1 MRAGRRHCAG
11 HSEQRVS
18 TRGYECSEDS
28 GMRPSAAE
36 CSGVRVLSSASR
48 DSRVRAPLLARRACV
63 TRAPE
68 SGEEREEVGAQPPQ
82 LRSGGG
88 LGQCRTWNLEGCVL
102 VQPPRAVAARAVAAR
117 AVAARVEA
125 RAAVVRAE
133 KESRRRGWRRRG
145 RRAAVTTVAGARE
158 GSAAAVCSGPR
169 ESTFGASGSGTQWRA
184 AGDAA
189 EESCLPLECWPAHG
203 RVCLK
208 LLGGIH

>member
-1 MRAGRRHCAG
+1 M
-11 HSEQRVS
+11 
-18 TRGYECSEDS
+18 
-28 GMRPSAAE
+28 
-36 CSGVRVLSSASR
+36 RVLSSASR

-145 RRAAVTTVAGARE
+145 RRGADDGGGGEGRQRRGRVLRPSREYIRCEWQRDAVESSGRCSRGVVPPSRVLAGAWPGLSQASRRNTL
-158 GSAAAVCSGPR
+158 GGLRWCADVCV
-169 ESTFGASGSGTQWRA
+169 
-184 AGDAA
+184 
-189 EESCLPLECWPAHG
+189 LECASPRPRRASA
-203 RVCLK
+203 L
-208 LLGGIH
+208 